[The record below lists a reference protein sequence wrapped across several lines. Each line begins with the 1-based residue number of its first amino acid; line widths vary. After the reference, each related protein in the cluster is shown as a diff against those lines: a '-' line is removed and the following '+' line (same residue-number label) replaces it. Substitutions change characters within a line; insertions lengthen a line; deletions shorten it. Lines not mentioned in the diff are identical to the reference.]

1 MKISRTGFR
10 YILPFTVSGILS
22 LTSCI
27 KDELP
32 NSECD
37 IISANAGV
45 KNPEDVFFQLSDTSA
60 AINADYHSSVIQF
73 QRVKTWADLTEVAP
87 RFTVSE
93 GALLY
98 PPSGTVRDFSNDTT
112 HVYFCVAEDERPLYD
127 TFCKTG
133 EPMETQLAQAS
144 RDGRHIRTYIV
155 QYKHAIEVGDIIE
168 YNFEHYGLNS
178 KGKYYEWCDQLP
190 DGSFPEVPNWATAN
204 AGFAMARGT
213 AKPEEY
219 PTTPI
224 EGEGVDGG
232 ACVKL
237 ETSSTGSF
245 GAMFKMPIAAG
256 NLYLGT
262 FDSSKALT
270 MTLKATRFGD
280 GSTLERQLDRFTGH
294 YKFYPGSQMT
304 DKDGKPTEGEDR
316 PAIYCIIYK
325 NHDEQGNPVVIF
337 GDDVQTSPQI
347 IARAE
352 VSDWQVNT
360 DEWVEFDLPF
370 VWKED
375 IDPDILANKG
385 YNVAIVCSSSRN
397 GDAFVGAIGSRLYV
411 DNFKL
416 YSTKGE

>member
-1 MKISRTGFR
+1 
-10 YILPFTVSGILS
+10 
-22 LTSCI
+22 
-27 KDELP
+27 
-32 NSECD
+32 
-37 IISANAGV
+37 
-45 KNPEDVFFQLSDTSA
+45 
-60 AINADYHSSVIQF
+60 
-73 QRVKTWADLTEVAP
+73 
-87 RFTVSE
+87 
-93 GALLY
+93 
-98 PPSGTVRDFSNDTT
+98 
-112 HVYFCVAEDERPLYD
+112 
-127 TFCKTG
+127 
-133 EPMETQLAQAS
+133 METQLAQAS

-224 EGEGVDGG
+224 EGEGVDGR

-304 DKDGKPTEGEDR
+304 DKDGKPTDGEDR

-352 VSDWQVNT
+352 VTDWQVNT

-385 YNVAIVCSSSRN
+385 YNVAIVCSSSKN
-397 GDAFVGAIGSRLYV
+397 GDAFVGAVGSRLYLSSLRHRRHIEQSCLSEKQRFNLERVVAVVCRGVEGQRVCPCLEGVAV
-411 DNFKL
+411 DSKAEVACQRGEERALPRPLRCLDALL
-416 YSTKGE
+416 YGLGLLLQTLGLQGAHPRVNGQTRQRTYHTVARWVAVGAE